1 MILCDPETR
10 ADWLACRKRGIGGS
24 DAACVVGMNR
34 YKTNVQLW
42 EEKTGH
48 SCAEDISDKPAVA
61 FGVAAESVL
70 RNLFQVEHPE
80 FQVTYH
86 PYRMYAED
94 KHSWLYATLDG
105 ELTGDDGKGILEIK
119 TCTIQNAA
127 QWETW
132 ENRLPQN
139 YYVQVLHQLLATGW
153 DFVYLYAYLR
163 YHSGGVPRKQ
173 IREYFVNRAD
183 VLDDLAWLLE
193 KEEIFWELVQAEMK
207 PALILPEI

>member
-1 MILCDPETR
+1 M
-10 ADWLACRKRGIGGS
+10 
-24 DAACVVGMNR
+24 
-34 YKTNVQLW
+34 
-42 EEKTGH
+42 
-48 SCAEDISDKPAVA
+48 
-61 FGVAAESVL
+61 
-70 RNLFQVEHPE
+70 
-80 FQVTYH
+80 TYH